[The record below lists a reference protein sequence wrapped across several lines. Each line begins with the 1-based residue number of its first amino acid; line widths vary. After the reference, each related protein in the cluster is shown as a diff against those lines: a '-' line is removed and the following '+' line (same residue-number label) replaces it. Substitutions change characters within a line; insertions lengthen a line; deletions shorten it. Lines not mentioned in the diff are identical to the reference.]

1 MKKRALLLGM
11 LLMGMLCARV
21 ALCADAQTNDE
32 KAIRALNQRFH
43 AAFKAKDVNA
53 IMSVYVPDESL
64 VVFDVIP
71 PRQYVGAKAYRKDF
85 EDFVAAFPG
94 PMEYEIT
101 DLSITASGTL
111 GFSHRIDTLVL
122 TDKEG
127 KRVNLVARVTDVYRK
142 SKGKWLIIHEHV
154 SVPVDLATGK
164 PDVLSKMSQR
174 C

>member
-1 MKKRALLLGM
+1 MQKRDLLLGM
-11 LLMGMLCARV
+11 LLMGMLCSRV
-21 ALCADAQTNDE
+21 ALGAEAHTNDE

-85 EDFVAAFPG
+85 EDFIAAFPG

-154 SVPVDLATGK
+154 SVPVDLAT
-164 PDVLSKMSQR
+164 
-174 C
+174 

>member
-1 MKKRALLLGM
+1 MQKRDLLLGM

-21 ALCADAQTNDE
+21 ALGAEAHTNDE

-43 AAFKAKDVNA
+43 DAFKAKDVHA

-85 EDFVAAFPG
+85 EDFIAAFPG

-111 GFSHRIDTLVL
+111 GYSHRIDNLVL

-127 KRVNLVARVTDVYRK
+127 KQVNLAVRGRMCIARARG
-142 SKGKWLIIHEHV
+142 SG
-154 SVPVDLATGK
+154 
-164 PDVLSKMSQR
+164 
-174 C
+174 

>member
-1 MKKRALLLGM
+1 MQKRDLLLGM

-21 ALCADAQTNDE
+21 ALGAEAHPNDE

-43 AAFKAKDVNA
+43 DAFKAKDVHA

-85 EDFVAAFPG
+85 EDFIAAFPG

-101 DLSITASGTL
+101 DLSITASGAI
-111 GFSHRIDTLVL
+111 GYSHRIDNLVL

-127 KRVNLVARVTDVYRK
+127 KQVHLAVRVTDVYRK

-164 PDVLSKMSQR
+164 PDVLSKP
-174 C
+174 